1 MRVTDFM
8 SRSKKPQRSPRSVS
22 AADYRK
28 AVSFV
33 FSFFLSL
40 VLLLGTFCFVV
51 WTGLFSESHFFR
63 VLGNGYY
70 NAVLND
76 LVTAAED
83 YTLPAEYDL
92 SVLDGVFTREQ
103 VERDVNGYISAAFE
117 GREYVPDNRAAYSR
131 LHDNVARFI
140 EKSGMEVQASEEDTR
155 PDMDGDVSAAS
166 DDPVEIMIASYID
179 EIDKIY
185 NGKVRMPG
193 LDLIITIQGK
203 VKRVLIAA
211 MLVVAAFTVFLG
223 FLLIRLHR
231 EPYEGLRYVAY
242 ASGGVGL
249 MSFIVPFA
257 MYRSEF
263 YYGIHVSPEYFY
275 NFVTSYV
282 QNILMCFLQAALFW
296 GVFTV
301 TLILA
306 VEILPDKALC
316 QSIADNVRRFPS
328 VFGRFCRNLPDNI
341 RAGVSAL
348 HGKAAFVKK
357 K

>member
-1 MRVTDFM
+1 MKVTDFM
-8 SRSKKPQRSPRSVS
+8 SRSKNPQRRTGSVS
-22 AADYRK
+22 VADYRK

-40 VLLLGTFCFVV
+40 VLLLGTFCFVA
-51 WTGLFSESHFFR
+51 WTGLFSQSHFFR

-83 YTLPAEYDL
+83 YTLPAEFDL
-92 SVLDGVFTREQ
+92 SVLNGVFTREQ

-117 GREYVPDNRAAYSR
+117 GRNYVPNNRAAYSR

-140 EKSGMEVQASEEDTR
+140 EESGMEVQSSDEDTR
-155 PDMDGDVSAAS
+155 LDVDGDDSAAS

-211 MLVVAAFTVFLG
+211 MLVIAAFTVFIG

-231 EPYEGLRYVAY
+231 DPYVGLRYVAY

-249 MSFIVPFA
+249 MAFIVPFA

-282 QNILMCFLQAALFW
+282 QNILMCFLQASLFW

-316 QSIADNVRRFPS
+316 QNIADNVRRFPS
-328 VFGRFCRNLPDNI
+328 AFRRFCANVSNTLRTK
-341 RAGVSAL
+341 AGLMAEKASA
-348 HGKAAFVKK
+348 KK

>member
-1 MRVTDFM
+1 
-8 SRSKKPQRSPRSVS
+8 
-22 AADYRK
+22 
-28 AVSFV
+28 
-33 FSFFLSL
+33 
-40 VLLLGTFCFVV
+40 
-51 WTGLFSESHFFR
+51 
-63 VLGNGYY
+63 
-70 NAVLND
+70 
-76 LVTAAED
+76 
-83 YTLPAEYDL
+83 
-92 SVLDGVFTREQ
+92 
-103 VERDVNGYISAAFE
+103 
-117 GREYVPDNRAAYSR
+117 
-131 LHDNVARFI
+131 
-140 EKSGMEVQASEEDTR
+140 
-155 PDMDGDVSAAS
+155 
-166 DDPVEIMIASYID
+166 
-179 EIDKIY
+179 
-185 NGKVRMPG
+185 
-193 LDLIITIQGK
+193 
-203 VKRVLIAA
+203 
-211 MLVVAAFTVFLG
+211 
-223 FLLIRLHR
+223 
-231 EPYEGLRYVAY
+231 
-242 ASGGVGL
+242 
-249 MSFIVPFA
+249 